1 MPLKE
6 HFVQPGPALS
16 LKAGDALLV
25 VDVQADFLAGGSL
38 AVFRGD
44 EVVPVLNDYLALF
57 RLAGLPVLATRDWHP
72 GKHLSFQAQGGPWPP
87 HCVAGTSGARF
98 APGLKLP
105 ADAVVISKATEP
117 QREAYSGFEGTEL
130 DRVLRQAGV
139 GRLFIGGLATDYCV
153 LNTVLD
159 ALALGYQTLLLQD
172 AIRAVEV
179 QSGDGQRALAQ
190 MLQQGAQA
198 VTLQQIRVAS

>member
-1 MPLKE
+1 
-6 HFVQPGPALS
+6 
-16 LKAGDALLV
+16 
-25 VDVQADFLAGGSL
+25 
-38 AVFRGD
+38 
-44 EVVPVLNDYLALF
+44 
-57 RLAGLPVLATRDWHP
+57 
-72 GKHLSFQAQGGPWPP
+72 
-87 HCVAGTSGARF
+87 
-98 APGLKLP
+98 
-105 ADAVVISKATEP
+105 
-117 QREAYSGFEGTEL
+117 
-130 DRVLRQAGV
+130 
-139 GRLFIGGLATDYCV
+139 V